1 MLNFSTMY
9 CIIHCFICIF
19 VLSITWLTN
28 IKKINMNNLI
38 IAALTFVMLPAL
50 NNNTVSAKNSKLCK
64 EAKSEFVFEKM
75 NFTNDIINTLPSENN
90 SVTKDEYTSVDVD
103 YIIEENGHAYITYI
117 NAEDQKSKT
126 EVVKFIESASYGHNM
141 IPGKIYSMQLTLKK

>member
-9 CIIHCFICIF
+9 CIIHCFVCIF

-38 IAALTFVMLPAL
+38 IAALTFIMLPAL
-50 NNNTVSAKNSKLCK
+50 NNNTVSAKYSKICK
-64 EAKSEFVFEKM
+64 EAKSEFVFEKT
-75 NFTNDIINTLPSENN
+75 NFTNDIIHNLSSENDLT
-90 SVTKDEYTSVDVD
+90 TKDEFTSVNVD
-103 YIIEENGHAYITYI
+103 YIIEENGRAYITYI

-126 EVVKFIESASYGHNM
+126 EVVKFIESASYSHNM
-141 IPGKIYSMQLTLKK
+141 VPGKIYSMQLTLKK